1 MRLLLAIALALLADS
16 LPAAVALSPQSG
28 PGGSN
33 PVPEPST
40 LLLVGTGLVGVAVTA
55 RLRRKRSS

>member
-1 MRLLLAIALALLADS
+1 MRLLLALALALLADA
-16 LPAAVALSPQSG
+16 LPAATLVAPQSG

-40 LLLVGTGLVGVAVTA
+40 FLLVGTGLVGVAVTA

>member
-1 MRLLLAIALALLADS
+1 MRLLLALALALLADA
-16 LPAAVALSPQSG
+16 LPAAAMTAPQSG